1 MQHCFTFVSF
11 GYSPS
16 RTPGVNNE
24 GNAALKRPDTNES
37 LNSSMSN
44 GTTDAG
50 IQTNTHMAK
59 NKLQFS
65 VPFLMLDLENI

>member
-1 MQHCFTFVSF
+1 MALQTHCVGSRVYYCFIFVDF

-16 RTPGVNNE
+16 RTPGVNSE

-50 IQTNTHMAK
+50 IQTYTH
-59 NKLQFS
+59 
-65 VPFLMLDLENI
+65 D